1 MNAHLKGLMISTVL
15 PLYTMAAEP
24 LVWIEELV
32 EPSGIHV
39 NQSTFAE
46 IAKQL
51 PISVDVTFANTSR
64 ALKLINQ
71 QNVSC
76 RGNLKKNPARETN
89 FAMTSIP
96 QVVFPGLLLYSHHD
110 LNLPFEITL
119 QDLKDKNL
127 MLGLQQDREYG
138 LEFNTLKGGQL
149 TITAINASQSSKTAV
164 EMFHRN
170 RFDLL
175 IEYPSV
181 YKQYVPSN
189 ASGPLYRYRIQ
200 DAEPFSL
207 GYIACS
213 NTQEGR
219 AFVAELN
226 RVLLSVS
233 KSKAFY
239 DSQAKWFKTEAFSEL
254 YNRVYQT
261 NF

>member
-1 MNAHLKGLMISTVL
+1 MKVLVKGLIVSALL
-15 PLYTMAAEP
+15 PNLSIAAP
-24 LVWIEELV
+24 VTWIEELV

-51 PISVDVTFANTSR
+51 PVSVDVTFANTSR
-64 ALKLINQ
+64 ALKLIEHS
-71 QNVSC
+71 NVSC
-76 RGNLKKNPARETN
+76 RGNLKKSPAREQN
-89 FAMTSIP
+89 FAMTSVP
-96 QVVFPGLLLYSHHD
+96 QVVFPGLLLYSHKD
-110 LNLPFEITL
+110 LRLPFEISL
-119 QDLKDKNL
+119 QDLRDKNL

-138 LEFNTLKGGQL
+138 LAIETLKGGAL
-149 TITAINASQSSKTAV
+149 TITSINASQSSKTAV

-181 YKQYVPSN
+181 YSQYVPSD

-213 NTQEGR
+213 NTEQGR
-219 AFVAELN
+219 ALVMELN
-226 RVLLSVS
+226 RVLESVS

-261 NF
+261 DF